1 MARKNDGFFESI
13 LDLADRIGQATLAG
27 RLSKWGEL
35 AVCLFWD
42 FLVDIPLRILSWPL
56 DFLMPGV
63 VHLARSGLDFALTF
77 IGVMVLGREGLLQI
91 LEGIWS
97 LIPGVDWVLDLI
109 PMLTVGWY
117 VKYRGTAGEEEEVNN
132 SGRFQSPVAKGGSMM
147 VGFAVGALVG
157 IVGWFVGLLSMWQGV
172 TTTVVVGALVALSA
186 LLGLSGQGWWKPVTG
201 GAATLFA
208 LLCLWFVLGASS
220 ESSKSL
226 DSFRESAWGVLV
238 EEDDPML
245 KAARVA
251 DKAGKVL
258 GAEGIV
264 EGAKEGVGK
273 VVTPALDALKGFVRD
288 RYKGPKD
295 GFLGRLLEEKPA
307 SPSPAPGAPTP
318 PAPPVAE
325 EKVEEAIPLPSS
337 LKLGPMEARLY
348 RSDRLLE
355 LAKEGREEEAQ
366 RKKKLAF
373 GFFLPAL
380 SFFLLFVT
388 ALSSGGPVFTPVAR
402 QDDEEPVFG
411 KREDDN
417 AV

>member
-132 SGRFQSPVAKGGSMM
+132 PGRFQSPVAKGGSMIGI
-147 VGFAVGALVG
+147 GFAVGALIG
-157 IVGWFVGLLSMWQGV
+157 IVGWFVGLLSMWQGI
-172 TTTVVVGALVALSA
+172 TTTVVVGALVALST
-186 LLGLSGQGWWKPVTG
+186 LLGLSGQGWWKPLTG
-201 GAATLFA
+201 AAATLFA
-208 LLCLWFVLGASS
+208 LLCLWFVWGALS

-226 DSFRESAWGVLV
+226 DSFRESAWKVLV

-258 GAEGIV
+258 GAEGIM
-264 EGAKEGVGK
+264 EGAK
-273 VVTPALDALKGFVRD
+273 
-288 RYKGPKD
+288 
-295 GFLGRLLEEKPA
+295 
-307 SPSPAPGAPTP
+307 
-318 PAPPVAE
+318 
-325 EKVEEAIPLPSS
+325 
-337 LKLGPMEARLY
+337 
-348 RSDRLLE
+348 
-355 LAKEGREEEAQ
+355 
-366 RKKKLAF
+366 
-373 GFFLPAL
+373 
-380 SFFLLFVT
+380 
-388 ALSSGGPVFTPVAR
+388 
-402 QDDEEPVFG
+402 
-411 KREDDN
+411 
-417 AV
+417 